1 MRSLLLTTLVATA
14 LVAGPA
20 WAQDTAKKAAK
31 GGEKKTAPAAAK
43 KAAADA
49 ETKVKMQDLP
59 PAVQKAVKEQTKG
72 ATLKGL
78 TKEVEEGKTFYEA
91 ETTVAGHGKDIL
103 FDADGNVVSVE
114 EEVAIDKI
122 PAAARDAIQKAVG
135 TGKLAKLE
143 TVKEKGN
150 TFYEGHIKKGAKETE
165 VKVDANGKPVK

>member
-1 MRSLLLTTLVATA
+1 MKSLLLTTLVATA
-14 LVAGPA
+14 LVAGPT

-31 GGEKKTAPAAAK
+31 DGEKKTAPAVAK
-43 KAAADA
+43 KAAADT

-91 ETTVAGHGKDIL
+91 ETTVAGHVKDIL
-103 FDADGNVVSVE
+103 FDTDGNVVSVE

-143 TVKEKGN
+143 TVKEKGT

>member
-1 MRSLLLTTLVATA
+1 MKSLLLTTLVATA

-43 KAAADA
+43 KAADT

-59 PAVQKAVKEQTKG
+59 AAVQKAVKEQTKG

-91 ETTVAGHGKDIL
+91 ETTVAGHVKDIL
-103 FDADGNVVSVE
+103 FDTDGNVVSVE

-143 TVKEKGN
+143 TVKEKGT